1 MVGDMPKQLD
11 FEQIAIE
18 SLPLFSGTPMW
29 EPESKAKQEQP
40 KFEQGD
46 LFKGEKKQEVN
57 HD

>member
-1 MVGDMPKQLD
+1 MHKQLD

-29 EPESKAKQEQP
+29 EPEP
-40 KFEQGD
+40 KEVKKTAQFDQGD
-46 LFKGEKKQEVN
+46 LFEGEKKQEVN

>member
-1 MVGDMPKQLD
+1 MHKQLD

-29 EPESKAKQEQP
+29 EPEP
-40 KFEQGD
+40 KPVKERSRFEQGD
-46 LFKGEKKQEVN
+46 LFEGEKKQEVS